1 MTCRKEKAM
10 NKKINYHF
18 RLVLTIA
25 GVITTY
31 LLSYNYSFSDSIIL
45 KNEYINNQ
53 HKIQELKNAPIIISN
68 LIKEIAMLDDIIN
81 IEDTTSKNSRKRI
94 IDYTESSCKELDLSL
109 IELTEPLIRTQENYI
124 ITYNRLVIEGDYFQ
138 LVKFIYE
145 LETVATNMI
154 IISIKMYSKKER
166 ISKKTKIYSEIV
178 FQTIKD
184 KEGEDENV

>member
-1 MTCRKEKAM
+1 M

-45 KNEYINNQ
+45 KNEHINNQ
-53 HKIQELKNAPIIISN
+53 HKIQELKNAPIIILN
-68 LIKEIAMLDDIIN
+68 LTKEIAQLDDIIN
-81 IEDTTSKNSRKRI
+81 IEDTTSQDSRKRI

-109 IELTEPLIRTQENYI
+109 IELTEPLIHTQENYI

-145 LETVATNMI
+145 LETVTTNMI
-154 IISIKMYSKKER
+154 IISIRMYSKKEK

-184 KEGEDENV
+184 KEGEYENV